1 MLSST
6 AVPWV
11 PPHPQ
16 KKLVSLFF
24 GLFSLV
30 QAEWCPL
37 VLRPLLLLPK
47 EGIAEGALR
56 SSMLRATIMA
66 LTIAVAASLAARDPA
81 LGPMLDP
88 APGPAASETMQSVID
103 SLLARSH
110 ERRSAHKRLLAQQDA
125 DKAAPDEA
133 IGQADAEPSSAATGT
148 ALPDPVPESSA
159 VAPAAAASEAA
170 APAAAPTAAQL
181 QAAEAKV
188 ARVTEE
194 LKRLR
199 AMSPNCADAQP
210 TELAAQPSPEPEPCP
225 DWVGSVREAMRRLD
239 ECQAELND
247 LNRQLD
253 EREQLLTRLRAAPPV
268 DASAAATVNE
278 TAPMATPCP
287 SVNETVVTVER
298 PDSTASATPLPFTRP
313 RRITRLL
320 QSPTHH
326 PDRKP
331 AHRPSA
337 PSLRRWSASCTRT
350 ARRRRPLR
358 LPPGCPRPTCLR
370 RGLLPTLLQPA
381 PAPPAA
387 PSPRSPSRR
396 RTPARPAP

>member
-1 MLSST
+1 
-6 AVPWV
+6 
-11 PPHPQ
+11 
-16 KKLVSLFF
+16 
-24 GLFSLV
+24 
-30 QAEWCPL
+30 
-37 VLRPLLLLPK
+37 
-47 EGIAEGALR
+47 
-56 SSMLRATIMA
+56 MLRATIMMA
-66 LTIAVAASLAARDPA
+66 IAVAASLAARDPA
-81 LGPMLDP
+81 LDPVLDP

-110 ERRSAHKRLLAQQDA
+110 ERRAAHEQLVAQQEA
-125 DKAAPDEA
+125 DEA
-133 IGQADAEPSSAATGT
+133 IGQADTEPSSAATGT
-148 ALPDPVPESSA
+148 ALPDPVPESFA
-159 VAPAAAASEAA
+159 VAQSEPAAAASEN
-170 APAAAPTAAQL
+170 PAAAPTAAQL

-253 EREQLLTRLRAAPPV
+253 EREQLLTRLRAAPPA

-287 SVNETVVTVER
+287 TVNKTVVTVER
-298 PDSTASATPLPFTRP
+298 PDSTASPTPLPSTRP
-313 RRITRLL
+313 RRITRLP
-320 QSPTHH
+320 QSPNHH

-337 PSLRRWSASCTRT
+337 PSRHRWSASCTRT
-350 ARRRRPLR
+350 ARRRRPLP

-370 RGLLPTLLQPA
+370 RGRLPTLLQPA